1 MIFPARV
8 SKLQKIETI
17 QNNSLSLDRNH
28 TTRHSRGLL
37 RLVIRLHRQSTRVRA
52 IRIKRVERKVDFAD
66 ESLDMPI
73 FESELAQSRRKTD
86 KNYACKWRKSQ
97 EGMTKK
103 KKKEHSPNQL
113 LQISSNT
120 PATNLQHGK
129 RAILRLVDMPHAQ
142 DALVDR
148 LDALRERVRLR
159 QLEVRRQRLAVGEA
173 GGQQREDGGDLVRGA
188 VGVGDQAAEIV
199 RPLRVVGRGLVG

>member
-103 KKKEHSPNQL
+103 KKKNTHPTNFSKSAVTHPP
-113 LQISSNT
+113 QICSTANALYSGSSICRT
-120 PATNLQHGK
+120 
-129 RAILRLVDMPHAQ
+129 LRMVLSIDSMRCVNAYGCGSS
-142 DALVDR
+142 R
-148 LDALRERVRLR
+148 
-159 QLEVRRQRLAVGEA
+159 
-173 GGQQREDGGDLVRGA
+173 
-188 VGVGDQAAEIV
+188 
-199 RPLRVVGRGLVG
+199 